1 LLVLYFVLLY
11 FPDPSSF
18 QLKKR
23 LFLTLSLKKTN
34 YVSGNQKVVET
45 PLATEFSIDDDECC
59 LEGPCKRNAKN
70 CHVLLLSFSLMEF
83 LVLSSLGLSHDRN
96 RYVPSSQ
103 RARFWL
109 FINRKERR
117 QTESNRDSDRGKA
130 KLGPLLCSGV
140 AACRNTVVARLFQ
153 PQQHYT
159 CGCLRSSTWQIFS
172 CFLHPTLLAHQLL
185 RSIPSLFHSL
195 IVVPGCKSIL
205 LLLVDSLL
213 FAIFQASIFM
223 PLVSESV
230 GANKIW
236 PSFGRF
242 DVGERCVVYFCNR

>member
-1 LLVLYFVLLY
+1 LVLYFVLLF

-23 LFLTLSLKKTN
+23 LFLTLTLKKTN

-59 LEGPCKRNAKN
+59 LLSVCLDNAKN

-103 RARFWL
+103 RAPFWL

-130 KLGPLLCSGV
+130 KLGLLLCSGV
-140 AACRNTVVARLFQ
+140 R

-159 CGCLRSSTWQIFS
+159 CGCLKSSTWQIFS
-172 CFLHPTLLAHQLL
+172 CFLHPTLLAHELL
-185 RSIPSLFHSL
+185 RSIPFLFHSL

-213 FAIFQASIFM
+213 FAFYQASIFM

-230 GANKIW
+230 GAKKIW